1 EKEEPKPAQEPEK
14 VVFQLN
20 EDEKPAQKI
29 PAESQPAPPV
39 FANDYYEQMKQK
51 AIQRAH
57 ERFEKLKGNR
67 TFNPSAEE
75 MKEKLN
81 VPAYQRKNVVLNE
94 PQHSSEP
101 AISKFN
107 LSEENEILG
116 NNRFLH
122 DNVD

>member
-1 EKEEPKPAQEPEK
+1 
-14 VVFQLN
+14 
-20 EDEKPAQKI
+20 
-29 PAESQPAPPV
+29 
-39 FANDYYEQMKQK
+39 MKQK

-67 TFNPSAEE
+67 VFNFSPEE
-75 MKEKLN
+75 MKEKMN

-101 AISKFN
+101 TISKYN
-107 LSEENEILG
+107 LSNESEILG
-116 NNRFLH
+116 NNRYLH

>member
-1 EKEEPKPAQEPEK
+1 
-14 VVFQLN
+14 
-20 EDEKPAQKI
+20 
-29 PAESQPAPPV
+29 
-39 FANDYYEQMKQK
+39 MKQK

-67 TFNPSAEE
+67 AFNPSAEE

-122 DNVD
+122 ANVD